1 MKKLFCRNIS
11 YAALMMLFLS
21 PVFAQKK
28 WQSKYVKINKDSSLR
43 YIPDEQGNIFPDF
56 SKVGYRSNS
65 VPVPQLKVV
74 KTLIA
79 TGEDDQQKI
88 QTAIDELSKIP
99 ADQNGFR
106 GAILLKKGTYKIPGS
121 IKISSGGI
129 VLRGEGDETKL
140 IATGKGQRKMIIV
153 SGKGNAEEIA
163 GSRKKITD
171 KYVPVGAKSFTLNST
186 NGLRT
191 GDKVMVYR
199 PGTAKWIADLKMDQI
214 EPGTGTV
221 QWTATDYNF
230 QFERIITNIKGNT
243 VFIDNPIVMAM
254 EDQYG
259 GGEIFKYS
267 FDGRIAEVGVENLLC
282 ESEYASETDE
292 DHGWDAVS
300 FNKVENAWITNV
312 TSCYFGYSCVNL
324 GAGSKNITVN
334 NCRCLL
340 PKSQII
346 GGRRYSFNNDG
357 QLNLFVNCFASEG
370 RHDYVTGAKVCGP
383 NVFFNCKSEN
393 AKADIGPHHRWAMGT
408 LFDNIVTYG
417 EINIQD
423 RGNWG
428 TGHGWSGVNQI
439 LWNCTAAKATVQN
452 PYVSG
457 QNYSI
462 GLKGQKISGRL
473 KNRPDGN
480 WEGNNLAGLEPASL
494 YLMQVKE
501 AKKRK

>member
-1 MKKLFCRNIS
+1 MKRQFDRKIS
-11 YAALMMLFLS
+11 LIVLLMLFLS
-21 PVFAQKK
+21 PVFGQQK
-28 WQSKYVKINKDSSLR
+28 WQSKYVKMNADSSLT
-43 YIPDEQGNIFPDF
+43 YVPDAKGNIIPDF
-56 SKVGYRSNS
+56 SKVGYHYNS

-74 KTLIA
+74 KLITA
-79 TGEDDQQKI
+79 TGKDDQQKI
-88 QTAIDELSKIP
+88 QTAIDEVAKLPVDK
-99 ADQNGFR
+99 NGFR
-106 GAILLKKGTYKIPGS
+106 GAILLKKGTYKISGS
-121 IKISSGGI
+121 IRISSSGI

-153 SGKGNAEEIA
+153 SGKGNLEEIA
-163 GSRKKITD
+163 GTRKAITD
-171 KYVPVGAKSFTLNST
+171 NYVPVGRKFFNLKNVDE
-186 NGLRT
+186 LKV
-191 GDKVMVYR
+191 GDKIIVYR
-199 PGTAKWIADLKMDQI
+199 PGTAKWIADLKMNQI

-221 QWTATDYNF
+221 QWTANDYNF
-230 QFERIITNIKGNT
+230 LFERSITNIKGNT

-254 EDQYG
+254 EEQYG
-259 GGEIFKYS
+259 GGEIYKYN
-267 FDGRIAEVGVENLLC
+267 FEGRIAEVGVENLLC
-282 ESEYASETDE
+282 ESEYASDTDE

-300 FNKVENAWITNV
+300 FNKVENGWITNV
-312 TSCYFGYSCVNL
+312 TSRYFGYSCVNL
-324 GAGSKNITVN
+324 GSGSKNITVN
-334 NCRCLL
+334 NCRCLS

-408 LFDNIVTYG
+408 LFDNIVTDG

-439 LWNCTAAKATVQN
+439 LWNCTAEKATVQN

-462 GLKGQKISGRL
+462 GLKGQKITGRL

-480 WEGNNLAGLEPASL
+480 WEGNNDAGLEPASL
-494 YLMQVKE
+494 YLMQVRE